1 MKNFIKLGVLGLA
14 LSLSLTACKYEH
26 REEILR
32 TTADQKTIGLVLG
45 DSHIS
50 YIYNVKNKQ
59 DVFLYAPTGYK
70 ILLGQE
76 KQEYYKQSI
85 QPQEMINLKF
95 KILKDG
101 EDFKNAQEI
110 DKMVFT
116 FKEELKP
123 EYQRSIYRKIG
134 KSNYRDGDEN
144 FFKVSPNQQDTLVEL
159 HEYNKDRVHKFYY
172 SGVKNDMKF
181 KLIAPKYHAF
191 IFEGKP
197 VKEYSFNLAKDKET
211 AFSMTLKADWSE
223 KPYSREYHFKMKK

>member
-1 MKNFIKLGVLGLA
+1 MKQFIKMGVLGLA

-26 REEILR
+26 QEEILR
-32 TTADQKTIGLVLG
+32 TNSDQKTIGLVLG

-70 ILLGQE
+70 VVLGNE
-76 KQEYYKQSI
+76 KKDYYKQTI
-85 QPQEMINLKF
+85 EPQEMINLKF

-101 EDFKNAQEI
+101 EDIKKAQEV
-110 DKMVFT
+110 DKLIFT

-123 EYQRSIYRKIG
+123 QYQHSIYRKSG
-134 KSNYRDGDEN
+134 KSTYRAGDEN
-144 FFKVSPNQQDTLVEL
+144 FFKVSNTQKDVFVEL

-191 IFEGKP
+191 IFDGKP
-197 VKEYSFNLAKDKET
+197 VKEYNFNLAKDKDT
-211 AFSMTLKADWSE
+211 AFSMTLKADWSQE
-223 KPYSREYHFKMKK
+223 TYSREYHFKMKK